1 MLTTREFA
9 LALAGVVRFARGD
22 ANARAFFPA
31 TQEGF
36 VNSFWAAAIV
46 AVPHFAI
53 EYLQVSQTLD
63 RVGARVD
70 VLRFLVAG
78 GIAYV
83 VQWTAFPV
91 AMHWLCGA
99 LDRREQYYRFV
110 AAWNWSTLLQ
120 MAVHLPIV
128 LMQAAGL
135 LEGALADAVVY
146 ASIALLLVYAGYIA
160 RVILDVRPLVAAAIV
175 FLDVLVA
182 VMIQMQSLRL
192 MGRIG

>member
-9 LALAGVVRFARGD
+9 LALAGVARFARGD
-22 ANARAFFPA
+22 AGARAFFSA
-31 TQEGF
+31 TPEGCA
-36 VNSFWAAAIV
+36 NSFWAAAFIL
-46 AVPHFAI
+46 VPHFAM
-53 EYLQVSQTLD
+53 EYLQVSQALD

-78 GIAYV
+78 SIAYA

-99 LDRREQYYRFV
+99 LDRRAQYFSFI

-128 LMQAAGL
+128 LLQATGIL
-135 LEGALADAVVY
+135 GGALADAVVY
-146 ASIALLLVYAGYIA
+146 ASIALLLVYAGYVA
-160 RVILDVRPLVAAAIV
+160 RVMLDVRPLVAAAIV
-175 FLDVLVA
+175 FLDVLVT

-192 MGRIG
+192 MGRAG